1 MIKSHVRVYGI
12 VQGVCFR
19 AVTEETA
26 TNLGLTGW
34 VRNRRDGS
42 VEVVFEGEARA
53 VEAAVKWCGEGPPA
67 SRVDRV
73 DVERTDYTGEFDSFG
88 VKLTE

>member
-1 MIKSHVRVYGI
+1 MRVYGI
-12 VQGVCFR
+12 VQGVFFR

-42 VEVVFEGEARA
+42 VEAVFEGEARA
-53 VEAAVKWCGEGPPA
+53 VEKAVKWCGEGPPA

-73 DVERTDYTGEFDSFG
+73 DVEREDYTGEFDSFR
-88 VKLTE
+88 VTFTD